1 MPLDIRD
8 VVDTKNYFKYILEY
22 GTEIGIISYDIIQ
35 GLQLDNFSRVVWAH
49 DYWWFQNEQD
59 FCWQSYEIF
68 W

>member
-35 GLQLDNFSRVVWAH
+35 GLQLDNFSRVV
-49 DYWWFQNEQD
+49 
-59 FCWQSYEIF
+59 
-68 W
+68 